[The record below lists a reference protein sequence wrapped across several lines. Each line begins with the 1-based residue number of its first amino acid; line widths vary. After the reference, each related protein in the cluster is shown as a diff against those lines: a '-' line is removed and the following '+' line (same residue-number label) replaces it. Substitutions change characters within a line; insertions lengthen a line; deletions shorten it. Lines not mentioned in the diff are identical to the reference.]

1 MASIWFRFGK
11 WKFKTLIN
19 HLQICDKYDYD
30 LVLIFMITWKIEIMP
45 TIGTLSK
52 NLMIA
57 LILLII
63 LRWAW
68 ERPQD
73 KGEERRAK

>member
-19 HLQICDKYDYD
+19 HLKICDKYDINV
-30 LVLIFMITWKIEIMP
+30 VLIFMITWKIEIMP

-52 NLMIA
+52 NPMIA